1 MVKAAHA
8 AGLMAVNE
16 RFKYDADK
24 TRMMAT
30 WLKMARP
37 QQVRDYE
44 EVLTLNIPLIIFNL
58 NSNPVITV
66 QKNCR
71 ICNSNVYTNC
81 PCGQSVKTDLSHPSE
96 YFY

>member
-1 MVKAAHA
+1 MVKA

-16 RFKYDADK
+16 RFKYDSDK
-24 TRMMAT
+24 TTMMTA

-44 EVLTLNIPLIIFNL
+44 EALTLNVLLIIFNL

-66 QKNCR
+66 QQNC
-71 ICNSNVYTNC
+71 
-81 PCGQSVKTDLSHPSE
+81 
-96 YFY
+96 